1 MLGGGRSIKGYLP
14 LPQDWYGLVIFDADQ
29 ISCFAFLGKSSREG
43 VLVLITHNV
52 FKFNKNNSSRDQK
65 TWWYTCSEKAS
76 RGCTA
81 RAIVARLKWRRRV
94 EVNTLVE
101 VASPEQHARFH
112 VPDQAGVLADHV
124 MVWIKAAIDKDP
136 TAPVGVYI
144 ILYNTVHTL
153 LYCTNTVLYII
164 MIQSRCVYY

>member
-1 MLGGGRSIKGYLP
+1 M
-14 LPQDWYGLVIFDADQ
+14 
-29 ISCFAFLGKSSREG
+29 
-43 VLVLITHNV
+43 
-52 FKFNKNNSSRDQK
+52 
-65 TWWYTCSEKAS
+65 
-76 RGCTA
+76 
-81 RAIVARLKWRRRV
+81 

-101 VASPEQHARFH
+101 VASPEHHARFH

-153 LYCTNTVLYII
+153 LHCTNTVLYII
-164 MIQSRCVYY
+164 IIQSRCVYYCYHSLIFFILSLMELC